1 MVATD
6 GNRTGIVKWLPH
18 GGLLFPA
25 SLSQKESSDSLVG
38 PVNGRKSNENF

>member
-1 MVATD
+1 MVIELGLLSGYLMVACFFQ
-6 GNRTGIVKWLPH
+6 P
-18 GGLLFPA
+18 